1 MLFRFLRRRRR
12 EELLTTTMPAD
23 WQAFIEGG
31 VPDFD
36 TFASAA
42 RARLTNFVRWFVAE
56 KHWEGCG
63 GLELTDEIRVTIAAG
78 ACLLV
83 LELDFDMLN
92 RVKTVLVYPTE
103 YIAPKRSVILPGM
116 LEAEEDEDDSED
128 HGSARLGEAWYRGPV
143 ILSWRDVARA
153 AKLHRRDLELAR
165 ERQRDS
171 AQLAAEPAQ
180 AGRQQRKRGSGRHS
194 QRANVVAHEFAH
206 QLDMLDRTVDGT
218 PPLADKRQYA
228 TWTRVMTAEFQQLN
242 DDFDR
247 GRPTFLDPY
256 ATTNPAEFFAVAT
269 ETFFEQPQ
277 ALATE
282 QSELYGVLR
291 DFYRQDPAAR
301 LAARDTATTTTEYRS
316 RVDADW

>member
-1 MLFRFLRRRRR
+1 MLFRLLRRRRR
-12 EELLTTTMPAD
+12 QQLLATPIPAD

-31 VPDFD
+31 VPDYD
-36 TFASAA
+36 TFTPAA
-42 RARLTNFVRWFVAE
+42 RARLTNFVHWFVAE

-63 GLELTDEIRVTIAAG
+63 GLELSDEIRVTIAAG

-103 YIAPKRSVILPGM
+103 YVAPDRGM
-116 LEAEEDEDDSED
+116 LLTEIEEDEDDD
-128 HGSARLGEAWYRGPV
+128 DRWTQGSARLGEAWYRGPV
-143 ILSWRDVARA
+143 ILSWRDVARIA
-153 AKLHRRDLELAR
+153 RLHRRDLELAR
-165 ERQRDS
+165 QRQRDS
-171 AQLAAEPAQ
+171 SPVAGEPAQ

-206 QLDMLDRTVDGT
+206 QLDMLDRMVDGT
-218 PPLADKRQYA
+218 PPLANRGQYA
-228 TWTRVMTAEFQQLN
+228 AWQRVMTAEFQQLN

-256 ATTNPAEFFAVAT
+256 ATTNPGEFFAVAT

-277 ALATE
+277 ALAAE
-282 QSELYGVLR
+282 HAELYGVLR

-301 LAARDTATTTTEYRS
+301 LDARDAATTSTEYR
-316 RVDADW
+316 